1 MSSRCVPGRDGVR
14 LTLLLV
20 IFRGDSVVKGFMLED
35 GDTSSAVSSGDVIN
49 QLAAAAG
56 VPLVFPRFSARYG
69 PAHHRS
75 RPLSFEQRVALTIR
89 GRLNIQQ
96 AAAAAAPPLRRK
108 TFHLLSPGGISL

>member
-1 MSSRCVPGRDGVR
+1 MSSRCVRGRDGVR

-20 IFRGDSVVKGFMLED
+20 IFRGDSEVKGFMLED
-35 GDTSSAVSSGDVIN
+35 GDTSSAVGSGDVIN
-49 QLAAAAG
+49 QLTAAAG

-69 PAHHRS
+69 PAHLRS